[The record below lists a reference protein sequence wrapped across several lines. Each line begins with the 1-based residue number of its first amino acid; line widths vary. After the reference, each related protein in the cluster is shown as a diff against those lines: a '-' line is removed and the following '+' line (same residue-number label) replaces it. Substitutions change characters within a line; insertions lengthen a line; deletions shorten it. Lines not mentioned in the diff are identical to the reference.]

1 MKTLSRT
8 LHWWIHP
15 ILIILTMAVP
25 PESRTAVSLAV
36 SLVALGTQPLTR
48 AAMLTMS
55 RRDKIGN
62 WVVTGIIIGI
72 ISGLTYLQFLAS

>member
-15 ILIILTMAVP
+15 VLVILTMAVP

-36 SLVALGTQPLTR
+36 SLVALGTQPLTK
-48 AAMLTMS
+48 ADMLSMN
-55 RRDKIGN
+55 RRDKIGC
-62 WVVTGIIIGI
+62 WVVTGVIIGI
-72 ISGLTYLQFLAS
+72 ISGLTYLQFFTI